1 MSTEQINA
9 SLDAMLENP
18 KSKNFLNHMVRSY
31 FPVGKVDK
39 IWEKPKGDFKCAL
52 TRTPLVSVAE
62 ILEVTRSDEFKASFL
77 ESLKIKMDGTIS
89 ESPFTKFL
97 GEQKL
102 GLTGKDTTTF
112 LSPDGYQALYDWVI
126 KKSFENNKHINWLL
140 NGVRRDEFLTR
151 AQSMGDVNVQ
161 NKAFKAQDRNEGRKV
176 ASFKMGDTNSALA
189 DLKAKME
196 KQGL

>member
-1 MSTEQINA
+1 MNTEQIIA

-31 FPVGKVDK
+31 FPVTKVEK
-39 IWEKPKGDFKCAL
+39 VFEKPKGDFKCAL
-52 TRTPLVSVAE
+52 TRTPLVSVGE
-62 ILEVTRSDEFKASFL
+62 ILEVTRTEEFKTSFL
-77 ESLKIKMDGTIS
+77 ESLKFKMDGTIS

-97 GEQKL
+97 DGQKL

-112 LSPDGYQALYDWVI
+112 LSPDGCQIFYDWVI
-126 KKSFENNKHINWLL
+126 TKSFENNKHINWLL
-140 NGVRRDEFLTR
+140 NGVKRDEFLAR
-151 AQSMGDVNVQ
+151 AEKLGNPNVQ
-161 NKAFKAQDRNEGRKV
+161 NKISQDRNESRKV
-176 ASFKMGDTNSALA
+176 ASFKMGDANNALA